1 MLRGLDCCS
10 ICFSNVVVFSSSF
23 FFRFPK
29 LETYSFLSLS
39 DFYLLL
45 SLKSLDLGMESEGRS
60 DIFAIS

>member
-29 LETYSFLSLS
+29 LETYSFLPS